1 MLKISKLTDYGLL
14 ASVYLARKHG
24 EVVSARDIAA
34 FYQLPLPM
42 ITKVLKTLHQGGVIE
57 SQRGVS
63 GGYPVTR
70 DVRTLTL
77 RDPIAVFGG
86 PRGPV
91 GCETPHG
98 NRHDPFAALQARPSR
113 RLLFSV

>member
-63 GGYPVTR
+63 GGYAFTR
-70 DVRTLTL
+70 DHETITLPH
-77 RDPIAVFGG
+77 PIARFDVAWG
-86 PRGPV
+86 
-91 GCETPHG
+91 HG
-98 NRHDPFAALQARPSR
+98 SDVNHNHNGHGHLPIPQA
-113 RLLFSV
+113 